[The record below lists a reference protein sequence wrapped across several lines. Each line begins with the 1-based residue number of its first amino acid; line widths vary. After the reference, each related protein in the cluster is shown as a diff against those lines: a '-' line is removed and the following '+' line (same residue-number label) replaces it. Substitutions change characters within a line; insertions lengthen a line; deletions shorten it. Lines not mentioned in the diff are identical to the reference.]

1 MIVEGSRR
9 PRSVTPAVVSVMPG
23 TLVAATTAA
32 GPQQAAAL
40 VLLLVAVCFWFAVH
54 AGRGRRSARTAVTCL
69 TAGTL
74 VLCAPFAL
82 DAPLYGG
89 ATPLL
94 AAVLA
99 VPGVVLLYL
108 PAADA
113 CLRARS
119 GEHAVGVGGAESVEG
134 VGG

>member
-9 PRSVTPAVVSVMPG
+9 PRSVTPAVVLVMLG

-32 GPQQAAAL
+32 GPQQAATL
-40 VLLLVAVCFWFAVH
+40 VLLLVAVCFWFAVR
-54 AGRGRRSARTAVTCL
+54 AGRGRRGARTAVTCL
-69 TAGTL
+69 TAGIL

-82 DAPLYGG
+82 DDPLYGG
-89 ATPLL
+89 ATLLL

-108 PAADA
+108 PDADA
-113 CLRARS
+113 YLRARS
-119 GEHAVGVGGAESVEG
+119 GEHAENAEGVEG
-134 VGG
+134 